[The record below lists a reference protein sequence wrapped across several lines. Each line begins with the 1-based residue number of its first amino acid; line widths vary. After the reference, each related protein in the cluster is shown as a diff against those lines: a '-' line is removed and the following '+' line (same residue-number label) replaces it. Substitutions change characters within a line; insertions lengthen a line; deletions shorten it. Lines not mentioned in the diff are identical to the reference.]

1 MIKLSKQLY
10 MYLYIHNR
18 LIYIIH
24 NIYIYIYIR
33 AQVSAKRLYIYANH
47 WNFAKLQMKSLG
59 SVVFCIGTYKSV
71 TKKYNGMFTLMKN
84 FADS

>member
-1 MIKLSKQLY
+1 MIKLFKQLY

-24 NIYIYIYIR
+24 NIYIR